1 MPAKYKLV
9 LRKDMRKDAAEGSK
23 LYYAS
28 ANTTGTCDVYELC
41 DLISAQSTA
50 SSGDVKL
57 ILDELVNVMRRNLGK
72 GEVVKVGE
80 LGSFQL
86 RTRSITFN
94 FHLSTFTSSGFS
106 EMSHNVILLS
116 GGEVFLAR
124 MPARFFQLTDQLV
137 ADAYPF
143 QQLHGRALLRDIREV
158 HQGQFAPSPYFVL
171 IQ

>member
-57 ILDELVNVMRRNLGK
+57 ILGIGQRDAPQPRQRRSCQSRRARQLPVAVRQHRHADREGVQPCAYQKPPHRLPPRQAAERCDQELHVREDRFRCSGRGQRR
-72 GEVVKVGE
+72 
-80 LGSFQL
+80 
-86 RTRSITFN
+86 
-94 FHLSTFTSSGFS
+94 
-106 EMSHNVILLS
+106 
-116 GGEVFLAR
+116 
-124 MPARFFQLTDQLV
+124 
-137 ADAYPF
+137 
-143 QQLHGRALLRDIREV
+143 GRR
-158 HQGQFAPSPYFVL
+158 
-171 IQ
+171 

>member
-57 ILDELVNVMRRNLGK
+57 ILDELVNVMRRQPRQRRGCQSRRARRFQLQFGSTGTLTEKEFSHALIKSRRIVFRPGK
-72 GEVVKVGE
+72 LLKDAIKNYTFEKIASGAPDEGSAGGEDDRPGE
-80 LGSFQL
+80 L
-86 RTRSITFN
+86 
-94 FHLSTFTSSGFS
+94 
-106 EMSHNVILLS
+106 
-116 GGEVFLAR
+116 
-124 MPARFFQLTDQLV
+124 
-137 ADAYPF
+137 
-143 QQLHGRALLRDIREV
+143 
-158 HQGQFAPSPYFVL
+158 
-171 IQ
+171 

>member
-86 RTRSITFN
+86 QFGSTGTLTGKEFSHALIKSRRIVFRPGKLLKDAIKNYTFEKIA
-94 FHLSTFTSSGFS
+94 SGAPDEGS
-106 EMSHNVILLS
+106 A
-116 GGEVFLAR
+116 GGEDDRPGELS
-124 MPARFFQLTDQLV
+124 PL
-137 ADAYPF
+137 
-143 QQLHGRALLRDIREV
+143 
-158 HQGQFAPSPYFVL
+158 QGSPRCPTM
-171 IQ
+171 

>member
-80 LGSFQL
+80 LGSTGTLTEKEFNHAL
-86 RTRSITFN
+86 IKSRRIVFRPGKLLKDAIKNYTFEKIA
-94 FHLSTFTSSGFS
+94 SGAPDEGS
-106 EMSHNVILLS
+106 A
-116 GGEVFLAR
+116 GGEDDRPGEL
-124 MPARFFQLTDQLV
+124 
-137 ADAYPF
+137 
-143 QQLHGRALLRDIREV
+143 
-158 HQGQFAPSPYFVL
+158 
-171 IQ
+171 

>member
-86 RTRSITFN
+86 QFG
-94 FHLSTFTSSGFS
+94 STGTLTEKEFSHALIKSRRQAAERCDQELHVREDRFRCSGR
-106 EMSHNVILLS
+106 
-116 GGEVFLAR
+116 GQR
-124 MPARFFQLTDQLV
+124 R
-137 ADAYPF
+137 
-143 QQLHGRALLRDIREV
+143 GRR
-158 HQGQFAPSPYFVL
+158 
-171 IQ
+171 

>member
-86 RTRSITFN
+86 QFGSTGTLTEKEFSQR
-94 FHLSTFTSSGFS
+94 LSKAAASSS
-106 EMSHNVILLS
+106 
-116 GGEVFLAR
+116 A
-124 MPARFFQLTDQLV
+124 PA
-137 ADAYPF
+137 
-143 QQLHGRALLRDIREV
+143 
-158 HQGQFAPSPYFVL
+158 SC
-171 IQ
+171 

>member
-80 LGSFQL
+80 LGRHADREGVQPCAYQKPPHRLPPRQAAERCDQELHVREDRF
-86 RTRSITFN
+86 RC
-94 FHLSTFTSSGFS
+94 SGR
-106 EMSHNVILLS
+106 
-116 GGEVFLAR
+116 GQR
-124 MPARFFQLTDQLV
+124 R
-137 ADAYPF
+137 
-143 QQLHGRALLRDIREV
+143 GRR
-158 HQGQFAPSPYFVL
+158 
-171 IQ
+171 

>member
-57 ILDELVNVMRRNLGK
+57 IRSRTTRSRRSLP
-72 GEVVKVGE
+72 V
-80 LGSFQL
+80 L
-86 RTRSITFN
+86 RTRAAQGAKMSAREN
-94 FHLSTFTSSGFS
+94 FES
-106 EMSHNVILLS
+106 
-116 GGEVFLAR
+116 
-124 MPARFFQLTDQLV
+124 
-137 ADAYPF
+137 
-143 QQLHGRALLRDIREV
+143 
-158 HQGQFAPSPYFVL
+158 
-171 IQ
+171 

>member
-80 LGSFQL
+80 LGSTGTLTEKEFSHAL
-86 RTRSITFN
+86 IKSRRIVFRPGKLLKDAIKNYTFEKIA
-94 FHLSTFTSSGFS
+94 SGAPDEGS
-106 EMSHNVILLS
+106 A
-116 GGEVFLAR
+116 GGEDDRPGEL
-124 MPARFFQLTDQLV
+124 
-137 ADAYPF
+137 
-143 QQLHGRALLRDIREV
+143 
-158 HQGQFAPSPYFVL
+158 
-171 IQ
+171 

>member
-86 RTRSITFN
+86 QFGSTGTLTEKEFSHALISCRRFDCRS
-94 FHLSTFTSSGFS
+94 G
-106 EMSHNVILLS
+106 S
-116 GGEVFLAR
+116 GGNDALMNYTVEPIGCGG
-124 MPARFFQLTDQLV
+124 PAGGSAGGEDDRPGEL
-137 ADAYPF
+137 
-143 QQLHGRALLRDIREV
+143 
-158 HQGQFAPSPYFVL
+158 
-171 IQ
+171 

>member
-9 LRKDMRKDAAEGSK
+9 QRKDMRKDAAEGSK

-41 DLISAQSTA
+41 DLISSQSTA

-80 LGSFQL
+80 LGSNREGVQPIAYQKPPHCLPSRQATEGSSQKLHVRKDRFRCSCGGRRRRGTTG
-86 RTRSITFN
+86 RTVR
-94 FHLSTFTSSGFS
+94 
-106 EMSHNVILLS
+106 
-116 GGEVFLAR
+116 GER
-124 MPARFFQLTDQLV
+124 
-137 ADAYPF
+137 
-143 QQLHGRALLRDIREV
+143 
-158 HQGQFAPSPYFVL
+158 
-171 IQ
+171 

>member
-86 RTRSITFN
+86 QFGSTGKLLKDAIKNYTFEKIA
-94 FHLSTFTSSGFS
+94 SGAPDEGS
-106 EMSHNVILLS
+106 A
-116 GGEVFLAR
+116 GGEDDRPGEL
-124 MPARFFQLTDQLV
+124 
-137 ADAYPF
+137 
-143 QQLHGRALLRDIREV
+143 
-158 HQGQFAPSPYFVL
+158 
-171 IQ
+171 